1 MYQHSKKLLKYKEYS
16 CFNHS
21 DFPAHSRLVIF
32 PMSGDNTFKTL
43 KKTMFKSSLSQ
54 MFFKIGVLKNFA
66 IFTGKHLCWNLFLI
80 KL

>member
-1 MYQHSKKLLKYKEYS
+1 MYQYPKKLLKCKEYS

-43 KKTMFKSSLSQ
+43 KK
-54 MFFKIGVLKNFA
+54 I
-66 IFTGKHLCWNLFLI
+66 I
-80 KL
+80 KKQETNV